1 MTTLRRLIRRLRI
14 RRPGIRLRR
23 PRLIPF
29 RERNPVAIGV
39 VGLLVIAALVL
50 AVFNVE
56 ALPLIGGGPT
66 YSAAFSEAGGLKP
79 GDEVRIAG
87 VKVGKVD
94 GVDLDGD
101 HVKVTFRLT
110 TDAAFGGL
118 TTASVRV
125 KTILGAKYLSLEPKG
140 PGQMPPG
147 AQIPLSR
154 TVPAYDVVQA
164 FSDLTTTTEQVDTKQ
179 LATALDTISSTF
191 KDSPEEVKTSISG
204 LSRIS
209 RAVSQRDQALRE
221 LLQHANGVAGVL
233 ADHSGQLTSVIDDGD
248 SLFRELQSRRD
259 AIHQLLVGASDL
271 AVQLTGL
278 VDDNRRQL
286 GPALARLDQVVTM
299 LKRNQESLDR
309 SVALLAP
316 FSRLFANTLGNGR
329 WFDSYVQNLI
339 AVPPLPT
346 PGGTR

>member
-1 MTTLRRLIRRLRI
+1 MVTGL
-14 RRPGIRLRR
+14 
-23 PRLIPF
+23 
-29 RERNPVAIGV
+29 
-39 VGLLVIAALVL
+39 VGLLVIAAVV
-50 AVFNVE
+50 AAAFNVE

-110 TDAAFGGL
+110 TDAAFGDL
-118 TTASVRV
+118 TTASIRV

-140 PGQMPPG
+140 PGRMRSG

-164 FSDLTTTTEQVDTKQ
+164 FSDLTTTTEQVDTRQ
-179 LATALDTISSTF
+179 LAAALDTVSTTF
-191 KDSPEEVKTSISG
+191 KDSPEEVKASIRG

-209 RAVSQRDQALRE
+209 QAVSQRDQSLRE
-221 LLQHANGVAGVL
+221 LLRHADGVASVL
-233 ADHSGQLTSVIDDGD
+233 ADRSGRLTSVIDDGD
-248 SLFRELQSRRD
+248 SLFRELQSRRE
-259 AIHQLLVGASDL
+259 AIHRLLVGASDL

-286 GPALARLDQVVTM
+286 GPALDRLHQVVAM
-299 LKRNQESLDR
+299 LQRNQDSVDR

-329 WFDSYVQNLI
+329 WFDSYVQNMVS
-339 AVPPLPT
+339 VPPLPT

>member
-1 MTTLRRLIRRLRI
+1 MVTGL
-14 RRPGIRLRR
+14 
-23 PRLIPF
+23 
-29 RERNPVAIGV
+29 
-39 VGLLVIAALVL
+39 VGLLVIAAVV
-50 AVFNVE
+50 AAAFNVE

-110 TDAAFGGL
+110 TDAAFGDL
-118 TTASVRV
+118 TTASIRV
-125 KTILGAKYLSLEPKG
+125 KTILGAKYLSLEPNG
-140 PGQMPPG
+140 PGRMRSG

-164 FSDLTTTTEQVDTKQ
+164 FSDLTTTTEQVDTRQ
-179 LATALDTISSTF
+179 LAAALDTVSTTF
-191 KDSPEEVKTSISG
+191 KDSPEEVKASIRG

-209 RAVSQRDQALRE
+209 QAVSQRDQSLRE
-221 LLQHANGVAGVL
+221 LLRHADGVASVL
-233 ADHSGQLTSVIDDGD
+233 ADRSGRLTSVIDDGD
-248 SLFRELQSRRD
+248 SLFRELQSRRE
-259 AIHQLLVGASDL
+259 AIHRLLVGASDL

-286 GPALARLDQVVTM
+286 GPALDRLHQVVAM
-299 LKRNQESLDR
+299 LQRNQDSVDR

-329 WFDSYVQNLI
+329 WFDSYVQNMVS
-339 AVPPLPT
+339 VPPLPT

>member
-1 MTTLRRLIRRLRI
+1 MVTGL
-14 RRPGIRLRR
+14 
-23 PRLIPF
+23 
-29 RERNPVAIGV
+29 
-39 VGLLVIAALVL
+39 VGLLVIAAVV
-50 AVFNVE
+50 AAAFNVE

-94 GVDLDGD
+94 GVELDGD

-110 TDAAFGGL
+110 TDAAFGDL
-118 TTASVRV
+118 TTASIRV

-140 PGQMPPG
+140 PGRMRSG

-164 FSDLTTTTEQVDTKQ
+164 FSDLTTTTEQVDTRQ
-179 LATALDTISSTF
+179 LAAALDTVSTTF
-191 KDSPEEVKTSISG
+191 KDSPEEVKASIRG

-209 RAVSQRDQALRE
+209 QAVSQRDQSLRE
-221 LLQHANGVAGVL
+221 LLRHADGVASVL
-233 ADHSGQLTSVIDDGD
+233 ADRSGRLTSVIDDGD
-248 SLFRELQSRRD
+248 SLFRELQSRRE
-259 AIHQLLVGASDL
+259 AIHRLLVGASDL

-286 GPALARLDQVVTM
+286 GPALDRLHQVVAM
-299 LKRNQESLDR
+299 LQRNQDSVDR

-329 WFDSYVQNLI
+329 WFDSYVQNMVS
-339 AVPPLPT
+339 VPPLPT